1 MKEWFL
7 RLIAL
12 LVIALVLYQLP
23 DCIDGSM
30 AFQDAVVANHLAA
43 NKRAE

>member
-1 MKEWFL
+1 MKEWLFK
-7 RLIAL
+7 LITL
-12 LVIALVLYQLP
+12 LAIALVLYQLP

-30 AFQDAVVANHLAA
+30 AFQDALVANHLET